1 MPAPLRPTMRV
12 RGLGNTIAWS
22 LSGLKLRMPLIRSFS
37 TEHMARASTGRGSRA
52 RESTRLDS
60 WHPEDEGRARAR
72 GEGSECE

>member
-22 LSGLKLRMPLIRSFS
+22 FSGLKLRMPLIRSFS

-52 RESTRLDS
+52 RE
-60 WHPEDEGRARAR
+60 
-72 GEGSECE
+72 